1 MCFAAL
7 ILTVINYVSDQA
19 MQDVLQNTFM
29 VRSAEGDEVVAGE
42 SNDAAAG
49 GEDKAV
55 VNEEGDSAKADE
67 GE

>member
-29 VRSAEGDEVVAGE
+29 VRSAEGDEVVGE
-42 SNDAAAG
+42 NKDAAAG

>member
-29 VRSAEGDEVVAGE
+29 VRSAEGDEVVGE
-42 SNDAAAG
+42 NKDGAAG
-49 GEDKAV
+49 DKAV

>member
-1 MCFAAL
+1 
-7 ILTVINYVSDQA
+7 

-29 VRSAEGDEVVAGE
+29 VRSAEGDEVVGE
-42 SNDAAAG
+42 NKDAAAG
-49 GEDKAV
+49 GEDKTV

>member
-1 MCFAAL
+1 
-7 ILTVINYVSDQA
+7 

-42 SNDAAAG
+42 SNDAAAR